1 MLNLKSLKNA
11 LSCAYNNVF
20 NSPLKK
26 DLFHLANALEQLNHE
41 TGKAIMSQV
50 VGKAFVGID
59 ESGKTIY
66 IYTESGSGYH
76 FGIDRL
82 KSFDDFTKDFNV
94 YTRRAIEQALKQIC
108 WHNKY
113 YETRD
118 LKKDLNNW
126 LKDC

>member
-1 MLNLKSLKNA
+1 
-11 LSCAYNNVF
+11 
-20 NSPLKK
+20 
-26 DLFHLANALEQLNHE
+26 
-41 TGKAIMSQV
+41 MSQV
-50 VGKAFVGID
+50 EGKAFVGID
-59 ESGKTIY
+59 ESAKTIY
-66 IYTESGSGYH
+66 IYTESGSGYY

-82 KSFDDFTKDFNV
+82 KSFDDFTKGFNV
-94 YTRRAIEQALKQIC
+94 YTRRSIEQALKQIF

>member
-11 LSCAYNNVF
+11 LSCAYNNTC
-20 NSPLKK
+20 NTPLKR

-50 VGKAFVGID
+50 TGKAFVGID
-59 ESGKTIY
+59 ETGKTIY
-66 IYTESGSGYH
+66 IYTATGSGYH

-82 KSFDDFTKDFNV
+82 KSFDDFTKGFNV
-94 YTRRAIEQALKQIC
+94 YTRRAIEQALKQIY